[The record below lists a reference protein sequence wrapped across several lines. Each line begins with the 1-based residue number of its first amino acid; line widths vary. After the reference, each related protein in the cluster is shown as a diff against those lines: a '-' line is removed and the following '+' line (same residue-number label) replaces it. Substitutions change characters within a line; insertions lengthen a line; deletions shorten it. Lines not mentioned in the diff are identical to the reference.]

1 MRMMT
6 MMTMKRSKH
15 RKMMMKNTTDKRL
28 EKLQI
33 KSFSMVDLNVEPV
46 SKTIASKRKEKWV
59 ICQIIEAD
67 LVIDIQD
74 NPAEEVEEVN
84 VADFHA
90 MVHEVAVI
98 HVVDHVEEVIHEDE
112 VAPVAVLLDVAV
124 LLVDPVGVHEGVR
137 EVVREVAHA
146 EELVVDQVVP
156 SLRSH

>member
-1 MRMMT
+1 M
-6 MMTMKRSKH
+6 
-15 RKMMMKNTTDKRL
+15 
-28 EKLQI
+28 
-33 KSFSMVDLNVEPV
+33 
-46 SKTIASKRKEKWV
+46 
-59 ICQIIEAD
+59 
-67 LVIDIQD
+67 IDIQD

-98 HVVDHVEEVIHEDE
+98 HVVDHVEEVIHVVDHVEEVIHEDE

-124 LLVDPVGVHEGVR
+124 LLVDPVGVPEG
-137 EVVREVAHA
+137 VREVAHA